1 MKGPGY
7 MALLAGKVH
16 IIKCIPA
23 KVHIIKCIPEIKIA
37 QTIEYYEQFPVL
49 RSIQIFLNSTNVYIT
64 MSRNSNYLQ
73 FFYAMYLL
81 ENVCINLY
89 LDQSKFAINYNET
102 FL

>member
-16 IIKCIPA
+16 IIKCIP
-23 KVHIIKCIPEIKIA
+23 VEIKIA
-37 QTIEYYEQFPVL
+37 QTVEYYEQFPVL